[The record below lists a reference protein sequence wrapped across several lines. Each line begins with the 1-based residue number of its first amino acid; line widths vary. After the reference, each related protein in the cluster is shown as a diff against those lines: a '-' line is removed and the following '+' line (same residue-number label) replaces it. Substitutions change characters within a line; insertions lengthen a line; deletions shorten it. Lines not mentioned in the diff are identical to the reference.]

1 MDDFTLPIKAKLS
14 ATEID
19 RRREAVSQAA
29 ANARLEGQLSSPDSE
44 AIFDRYIQGELE
56 IGDVIGLLKERH
68 GLR

>member
-14 ATEID
+14 AAEID

-29 ANARLEGQLSSPDSE
+29 TNARLEGRFSSADSQ

>member
-1 MDDFTLPIKAKLS
+1 MDDITLPIKAKLS
-14 ATEID
+14 AAEID

-29 ANARLEGQLSSPDSE
+29 ANARLEAQFSSADSE

>member
-14 ATEID
+14 AAEID

-29 ANARLEGQLSSPDSE
+29 ANARLEGQFSSADSE

-56 IGDVIGLLKERH
+56 IGDVIGLLKEWH

>member
-14 ATEID
+14 AAEID

-29 ANARLEGQLSSPDSE
+29 ANARLEGQFSSADSQ

>member
-1 MDDFTLPIKAKLS
+1 MDDFVKPTRAKLS
-14 ATEID
+14 ASEID

-29 ANARLEGQLSSPDSE
+29 ANARLEGQFSSPESE
-44 AIFDRYIQGELE
+44 AIFDRYVQGELE

>member
-1 MDDFTLPIKAKLS
+1 VDDFTLPIKAKLS
-14 ATEID
+14 AAEID

-29 ANARLEGQLSSPDSE
+29 ANARLEGQFSSADSE